1 MLVLKKTDGKVLKK
15 TVGVSFEKNL
25 GEFSISGVFSGM
37 MMIFSL
43 FSFWAL
49 SLFKFNVHFNF
60 HFHCWDLK
68 SLFLL
73 RWQNDAGFESEFQR
87 MAMKSK
93 LQRTNYCRVHYFW
106 WCDDGSVVVEVVDEV
121 TGHRFGSKFQARQCT
136 SKLWNLKFT
145 AVVANF
151 CSALL
156 GFDET

>member
-1 MLVLKKTDGKVLKK
+1 MLVLKKTVS
-15 TVGVSFEKNL
+15 VSFEKNL

-87 MAMKSK
+87 MAMNGSK
-93 LQRTNYCRVHYFW
+93 LQRTNYCRVHYFSG
-106 WCDDGSVVVEVVDEV
+106 DDDDDEV
-121 TGHRFGSKFQARQCT
+121 SGKIRKKFPRMAMQIQDLQTFFYCRGRQF
-136 SKLWNLKFT
+136 L
-145 AVVANF
+145 
-151 CSALL
+151 
-156 GFDET
+156 